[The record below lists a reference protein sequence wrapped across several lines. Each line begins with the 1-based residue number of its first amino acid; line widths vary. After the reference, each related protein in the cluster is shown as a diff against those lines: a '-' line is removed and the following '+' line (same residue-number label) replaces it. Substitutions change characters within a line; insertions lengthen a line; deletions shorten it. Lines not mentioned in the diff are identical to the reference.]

1 MHNSVENSVSLTVFN
16 ANIFQNWGKSHWHSL
31 QLSLR
36 QPLQTLSL
44 QVVLGVYEESVFLA
58 FAGQLGIFRISLVKV
73 CLNLDF
79 KKLLVLAVQI
89 SQLLNLLV
97 SLLFLNG
104 FLFLG
109 CAFVGSCLLGL
120 SYFF

>member
-1 MHNSVENSVSLTVFN
+1 M
-16 ANIFQNWGKSHWHSL
+16 
-31 QLSLR
+31 
-36 QPLQTLSL
+36 
-44 QVVLGVYEESVFLA
+44 LGVYEEPIFLA
-58 FAGQLGIFRISLVKV
+58 FAGQLGIFRISHVKV

-97 SLLFLNG
+97 PLLFLNG

-109 CAFVGSCLLGL
+109 RAFVGSCLLSL
-120 SYFF
+120 SYFFL